1 MIFGIVLLVLILAV
15 VFWVISIYNGLITL
29 KNQVANS
36 WKQIDVQLK
45 RRYDLIPNLVETVK
59 GYMAYEKEV
68 LQKVVE
74 ARASAMKASTPAEKG
89 VAEGILGGALANL
102 FAVAEAYPDL
112 KANQNMLQLQEELT
126 STENKIAFSRQ
137 FYNDLVM
144 RYNTAQQVFPTNV
157 IVGMFAGLFKIE
169 EYFNIPE
176 TEKEVVKVKF

>member
-1 MIFGIVLLVLILAV
+1 MAIALILLLLIVAAIL
-15 VFWVISIYNGLITL
+15 WVIFAYNNLITL
-29 KNQVANS
+29 KNQVANA

-59 GYMAYEKEV
+59 GYMAYEKDV
-68 LQKVVE
+68 LQKVIE
-74 ARASAMKASTPAEKG
+74 ARASAMKATTPGEKG
-89 VAEGILGGALANL
+89 AAEGILGGALANL
-102 FAVAEAYPDL
+102 FAVAEAYPEL

-144 RYNTAQQVFPTNV
+144 RYNTTQQVFPTNT
-157 IVGMFAGLFKIE
+157 IVNLFAGVFKIE
-169 EYFNIPE
+169 EYFNVPE

>member
-1 MIFGIVLLVLILAV
+1 MAIALILLLLIVAFV
-15 VFWVISIYNGLITL
+15 LWVIFAYNNLITL
-29 KNQVANS
+29 KNQVANA

-59 GYMAYEKEV
+59 GYMAYEKDV
-68 LQKVVE
+68 LQKVIE
-74 ARASAMKASTPAEKG
+74 ARASAMKATTPGEKG
-89 VAEGILGGALANL
+89 AAEGILGGALANL
-102 FAVAEAYPDL
+102 FAVAEAYPEL

-144 RYNTAQQVFPTNV
+144 RYNTTQQVFPTNT
-157 IVGMFAGLFKIE
+157 IVNLFAGVFKIE
-169 EYFNIPE
+169 EYFNVPE